1 MNYLLKYSNDDFLVR
16 EVWIEPRYVK
26 YSNARFTI
34 LQLKKCN
41 ICLLYTSPSPRD

>member
-41 ICLLYTSPSPRD
+41 INTFDAIF